1 MPADRPYQVA
11 LIGGGLAGLSLSI
24 SLARKGYRVLVVEKE
39 TYPFHRV
46 CGEYISMESH
56 PYLER
61 LGLQLKGLPRIRQL
75 VVSAPD
81 GYRLTHPLEPGGFG
95 ISRFTLDA
103 LLAEKAR
110 ESGVTLLTGVKVTG
124 AHFTGEA
131 FELQTAA
138 GSMEAAVAIGSFGKR
153 SNLDVQMQ
161 RPFVQRGVRKLDNY
175 IAVKYHIRTDLP
187 ADQIALHNFRDGY
200 CGVSAVENGLY
211 CLCYLTTAANLE
223 NGGGSIKTLEENV
236 LYRNPH
242 LKALFTGADFVWER
256 PQTIAQVSFAAKAA
270 VERHLLMTGDAAGLI
285 SPLCGNGMSMA
296 FRSGLLAE
304 EALVPFLD
312 GRYDRAEMEDR
323 YRKAWSVQFSTRL
336 RAGRIIQSMFGKPW
350 TTKLLLK
357 VLSPFPILTG
367 EIIRKTHGN
376 AF

>member
-1 MPADRPYQVA
+1 MSLDRPYQVA

-24 SLARKGYRVLVVEKE
+24 SLAQKGYRVLVLEKE
-39 TYPFHRV
+39 QYPFHRV

-61 LGLQLKGLPRIRQL
+61 LGLRLEGLPRIRKL

-81 GYRLTHPLEPGGFG
+81 GYRLIHPLEPGGFG

-103 LLAEKAR
+103 LLAERAR
-110 ESGVTLLTGVKVTG
+110 AVGVDLLTGVKVTG
-124 AHFTGEA
+124 THFKGEV
-131 FELQTAA
+131 FELQTTV
-138 GSMEAAVAIGSFGKR
+138 GTMEARVAIGCFGKR
-153 SNLDVQMQ
+153 SNLDVQMR
-161 RPFVQRGVRKLDNY
+161 RPFVQRGSRKLDNFL
-175 IAVKYHIRTDLP
+175 AVKYHIRTDLP
-187 ADQIALHNFRDGY
+187 VDQIALHNFRDGY

-223 NGGGSIKTLEENV
+223 KGGGSIKSLEENV
-236 LYRNPH
+236 LYQNPH
-242 LKALFTGADFVWER
+242 LKGLFMQADFVWER
-256 PQTIAQVSFAAKAA
+256 PETIAQVSFAPKSA
-270 VERHLLMTGDAAGLI
+270 VEQHLLMTGDAAGLI

-304 EALVPFLD
+304 EALVPFLEN
-312 GRYDRAEMEDR
+312 RYDRQEMENR
-323 YRKAWSVQFSTRL
+323 YYRAWSVQFSTRL
-336 RAGRIIQSMFGKPW
+336 RTGRLIQSMFGKPW

-357 VLSPFPILTG
+357 VLAPFPILTR

>member
-1 MPADRPYQVA
+1 MAADHPYQVA
-11 LIGGGLAGLSLSI
+11 LIGGGLAGLSLSV
-24 SLARKGYRVLVVEKE
+24 SLARKGYRVVVLEKE
-39 TYPFHRV
+39 HYPFHRV
-46 CGEYISMESH
+46 CGEYISMESY

-61 LGLQLKGLPRIRQL
+61 LGLSLEGLPRIRTL

-81 GYRLTHPLEPGGFG
+81 GFRLTQPLEPGGFG

-110 ESGVTLLTGVKVTG
+110 EAGVTLLTGTKVSGTR
-124 AHFTGEA
+124 FTGEG
-131 FELQTAA
+131 FELQTAT
-138 GSMEAAVAIGSFGKR
+138 GTIEAMVAIGSFGKR
-153 SNLDVQMQ
+153 SNLDVQMK
-161 RPFVQRGVRKLDNY
+161 RPFIQRGGRRLDNY
-175 IAVKYHIRTDLP
+175 IGVKYHIRTDLP

-200 CGVSAVENGLY
+200 CGVSAVENSLY

-223 NGGGSIKTLEENV
+223 RGGGSIRAMEERI

-242 LKALFTGADFVWER
+242 LKALFTSAEFIWER
-256 PQTIAQVSFAAKAA
+256 PQTIAQVSFAPKLA
-270 VERHLLMTGDAAGLI
+270 VEEHLLMTGDAAGLI

-296 FRSGLLAE
+296 FQSGLLAE
-304 EALVPFLD
+304 EALIPFLESRY
-312 GRYDRAEMEDR
+312 GRREMEDR
-323 YRKAWSVQFSTRL
+323 YRRAWTVQFSTRL
-336 RAGRIIQSMFGKPW
+336 RAGRVIQSMFGKPW

-357 VLSPFPILTG
+357 VLAPFPILTR